1 MTDPLGPHIK
11 TNFYNIMSSASA
23 DITSGE
29 GIREIRIFDIRINPL
44 SRTEFLSVISKSTRE
59 GRQIAQFGV
68 NSATIND
75 IVRNDEFRHII
86 NNADLVHIDGM
97 SVVWALRSFGY
108 TIPERVATPDLAD
121 DILTMADSE
130 GLSLFLFGA
139 KQNTLELC
147 RQRIEAKFPNIK
159 IAGCRNGYYRPEEEK
174 EIFEMINESSPDI
187 LLLGMSSP
195 KKELFFESYRH
206 KINARYILG
215 VGGYFDIVSGII
227 KRAPRWMQNTGLE
240 WLFRLLQEPRRLW
253 KRYLIGIHQF
263 FWLVTREKFR
273 RAFNRKG

>member
-1 MTDPLGPHIK
+1 
-11 TNFYNIMSSASA
+11 MSSATA
-23 DITSGE
+23 DIPSGE
-29 GIREIRIFDIRINPL
+29 RIREIRIFDIRINPL
-44 SRTEFLSVISKSTRE
+44 SRSEFLSVISKSTKE
-59 GRQIAQFGV
+59 GGQLAQFGV

-75 IVRNDEFRHII
+75 IVRNEELRHII

-121 DILTMADSE
+121 DVLALAE
-130 GLSLFLFGA
+130 REKLSLFLFGA
-139 KQNTLELC
+139 KQDILELC
-147 RQRIEAKFPNIK
+147 RQRIEAKFPNIR
-159 IAGCRNGYYRPEEEK
+159 IVGCRNGYYRPEEERG
-174 EIFEMINESSPDI
+174 IFEKINESNPDI

-240 WLFRLLQEPRRLW
+240 WLFRLMQEPRRLW

-273 RAFNRKG
+273 RAFHKNGE